1 MAGVASAIGV
11 GSQAVNWNEWVLY
24 DFVKNATGNPKN
36 INTLAYDGRNLLTS
50 AFSTVTQLNPGNAN
64 TRADV
69 EIRLQKVSNNPQ
81 GDALHNGP
89 GAIASNV
96 DIKSVQVFR
105 NGNLT
110 TPIVN
115 VSAPS
120 TSSNAKS
127 LTVNSPGNTGIT
139 VIFVNEDTDATFEKV
154 IIQGLRTG
162 DRFQVEGLEAF
173 DRFIVGNAAPNSNR
187 TFDLGVTG
195 GKYLEAGNTRLG
207 GFTLFDDGPALELG
221 SLNGVSLTTYDSGTN
236 FPATGNTS
244 PKTTTATITLGDLL
258 SGESSA
264 TGSDNATI
272 DYSLTLSAPGVD
284 SGLDDMATG
293 NNILLYNDGGNVIE
307 GRVWASDDPVAFR
320 ITLTENG
327 NGSIDAGDTLTIDQ
341 LRSIKH
347 ADGFGQN
354 TASMAADL
362 IILSATITDGDKDPV
377 TDTVNVGNLFVFKDD
392 GPSISM
398 TGMEPTLTVDETVL
412 AENATKNFTANFTS
426 AYGAD
431 GSGSLTYGLG
441 VVVGASGLTDTA
453 TGEVVNLSLKGGVVE
468 GRTATTDQLVFTVSV
483 AANGDVTLDQQR
495 AVVHAD
501 ATNPDDATTLS
512 ADDLV
517 TLTATIT
524 DKDGDSQSATLNI
537 GQNLVFEDDGPSISS
552 NALVKLDDDALPG
565 GNPNGTG
572 DDVDSVNTTG
582 TLGHS
587 FAADGGSIAFLTT
600 GAPSGFS
607 YEAGAGGSL
616 LVKQGTTTVLTLTL
630 NSSSTGAYTVTQ
642 NNPIVHAA
650 GLDENNQGFTITYR
664 VTDGDGDTVD
674 GTLSIDVDDDTPT
687 VSSNALVK
695 LDDDALS
702 GGNPNGT
709 GDDDDALN
717 ATGTLE
723 HSFGADGAGSI
734 AFLTSGAPEG
744 FSYEA
749 GHEGSLLA
757 NQGTTTVL
765 TLTLNSTTGD
775 YTVTQ
780 NAPIDHAVGG
790 NENNQAFTIN
800 YRVTDGDGDTVDGT
814 LSIDVDDD
822 TPIVRNKTDLIFAN
836 SSNPTPGGTG
846 IFAYS
851 IGADSRT
858 SFSSS
863 NSDFSEISLTGTVG
877 TNVITGASVTRD
889 PETASTAL
897 FNVQFSYQADPAS
910 SALTSATGTLTFDKA
925 NGTYTV
931 ALTQPLSGF
940 TVLTTSNTQS
950 KQSFNIIGSSASQP
964 EVVVSKL
971 ADDFYVRFGAY
982 GAVQGGS
989 TETPL
994 RAGTEPIATTPR
1006 DSALNGDPTYS
1017 AGEVFQAYWSWA
1029 SISGD
1034 SNGVASDTIQA
1045 GEVLDMGFYLNSPG
1059 GDLPEPQF
1067 PTTRADGIYL
1077 KVADLG
1083 DGEDLVVI
1091 LKLISKSNPSDLTTK
1106 AVIVDYQDVYLGTE
1120 TNPYGIT
1127 FTGPNPGNQGLVI
1140 IESNDYNSM
1149 LQDYQ
1154 VYGAQLLVS
1163 TEGVS
1168 GTGINL
1174 NRATGSSGGST
1185 TTQAFAPGGVTADND
1200 VVKIV
1205 DIGFIKA
1212 DSNTLNADLFF
1223 KLAVVDADG
1232 DATSTQ
1238 TLNVD
1243 IIGSS
1248 TFTGTSAAESIQGTG
1263 GNDSITGGGGKD
1275 ILTGGAGVN
1284 TFAFTA
1290 LTDSLLASYDI
1301 ITDYKAVDKIDAPGS
1316 ISATLNASIGTVASN
1331 FSDIAVVLSS
1341 LGTNSA
1347 AAFEVS
1353 GQSGTFIA
1361 LNDGMAGFAEGSDAI
1376 IHLQNYTIGGGNT
1389 VSII

>member
-1 MAGVASAIGV
+1 
-11 GSQAVNWNEWVLY
+11 
-24 DFVKNATGNPKN
+24 
-36 INTLAYDGRNLLTS
+36 
-50 AFSTVTQLNPGNAN
+50 
-64 TRADV
+64 
-69 EIRLQKVSNNPQ
+69 
-81 GDALHNGP
+81 
-89 GAIASNV
+89 
-96 DIKSVQVFR
+96 
-105 NGNLT
+105 
-110 TPIVN
+110 
-115 VSAPS
+115 
-120 TSSNAKS
+120 
-127 LTVNSPGNTGIT
+127 
-139 VIFVNEDTDATFEKV
+139 
-154 IIQGLRTG
+154 
-162 DRFQVEGLEAF
+162 
-173 DRFIVGNAAPNSNR
+173 
-187 TFDLGVTG
+187 
-195 GKYLEAGNTRLG
+195 
-207 GFTLFDDGPALELG
+207 
-221 SLNGVSLTTYDSGTN
+221 
-236 FPATGNTS
+236 
-244 PKTTTATITLGDLL
+244 
-258 SGESSA
+258 
-264 TGSDNATI
+264 
-272 DYSLTLSAPGVD
+272 
-284 SGLDDMATG
+284 
-293 NNILLYNDGGNVIE
+293 
-307 GRVWASDDPVAFR
+307 
-320 ITLTENG
+320 
-327 NGSIDAGDTLTIDQ
+327 
-341 LRSIKH
+341 
-347 ADGFGQN
+347 
-354 TASMAADL
+354 MAADL
-362 IILSATITDGDKDPV
+362 ITLSATITDGDNDPV

-392 GPSISM
+392 GPSIS
-398 TGMEPTLTVDETVL
+398 
-412 AENATKNFTANFTS
+412 
-426 AYGAD
+426 
-431 GSGSLTYGLG
+431 
-441 VVVGASGLTDTA
+441 
-453 TGEVVNLSLKGGVVE
+453 
-468 GRTATTDQLVFTVSV
+468 
-483 AANGDVTLDQQR
+483 
-495 AVVHAD
+495 
-501 ATNPDDATTLS
+501 
-512 ADDLV
+512 
-517 TLTATIT
+517 
-524 DKDGDSQSATLNI
+524 
-537 GQNLVFEDDGPSISS
+537 S
-552 NALVKLDDDALPG
+552 NALVQLDDDALPG

-587 FAADGGSIAFLTT
+587 FGADGGSIAFLTT

-616 LVKQGTTTVLTLTL
+616 LVKQGTTTVLTLTV
-630 NSSSTGAYTVTQ
+630 NSSTGAYTVTQ
-642 NNPIVHAA
+642 NAPIAHGA
-650 GLDENNQGFTITYR
+650 GLDENNQGFTITY
-664 VTDGDGDTVD
+664 
-674 GTLSIDVDDDTPT
+674 
-687 VSSNALVK
+687 
-695 LDDDALS
+695 
-702 GGNPNGT
+702 
-709 GDDDDALN
+709 
-717 ATGTLE
+717 
-723 HSFGADGAGSI
+723 
-734 AFLTSGAPEG
+734 
-744 FSYEA
+744 
-749 GHEGSLLA
+749 
-757 NQGTTTVL
+757 Q
-765 TLTLNSTTGD
+765 
-775 YTVTQ
+775 
-780 NAPIDHAVGG
+780 
-790 NENNQAFTIN
+790 
-800 YRVTDGDGDTVDGT
+800 VTDGDGDTVDGT

-1376 IHLQNYTIGGGNT
+1376 IHLQNYAIGGGNT